1 MTPTFNG
8 TKSLKI
14 DFESVQYGLM
24 HFTLMLGDK
33 SFETRFSDVYDP
45 IPSFKKWLEAISI
58 GVEQCSFW
66 FDTEGKDIK
75 FDLARVSYDK
85 ELFTVTEPYDDADI
99 FLSDYVDR
107 RQLVE
112 VLYFGLLEFRNS
124 SNFIKD
130 EWEIEYMWER
140 LTGILKIDYETLLDE
155 FSKFDREGLKRL
167 LFKADPRYLA
177 SCPSAPEEEAFGYLV
192 DDFLGNEIPSVYE
205 IVETPMEWNI
215 PEDYDD
221 WSIERKKALVK
232 ECLDEATSGQEG
244 TKIEDFKSKI
254 IENYLNQSP
263 ESKKVNGSTK

>member
-1 MTPTFNG
+1 MIPTFNG

-14 DFESVQYGLM
+14 NFESVRYGLM
-24 HFTLMLGDK
+24 NFTLTLGEK

-45 IPSFKKWLEAISI
+45 IPSFKKWLEAICI

-66 FDTEGKDIK
+66 FDTEGKEIK

-107 RQLVE
+107 RQLIE
-112 VLYFGLLEFRNS
+112 AFYFGLLEFRNS
-124 SNFIKD
+124 PNFIQE

-140 LTGILKIDYETLLDE
+140 LITILKVDYETLLNE
-155 FSKFDREGLKRL
+155 FSKFDREELKRL
-167 LFKADPRYLA
+167 LFKTDPKYLA
-177 SCPSAPEEEAFGYLV
+177 SCPSAPEMEAFGYLV
-192 DDFLGNEIPSVYE
+192 DDFLGNEIPSEYE
-205 IVETPMEWNI
+205 IVRTPMEWNI

-221 WSIERKKALVK
+221 WTTEQKKALVK
-232 ECLDEATSGQEG
+232 KCLDKATSGQEG

-254 IENYLNQSP
+254 IEDYLNHSLEP
-263 ESKKVNGSTK
+263 KN